1 MPIRFYDPEPQPITG
16 RVTML
21 PQAGSVSG
29 GSNRPLNSYAIR
41 VADSTI
47 LFDAPV
53 SWVMD
58 ALRRVH
64 AEAPI
69 RAHVLSHRDLAR
81 SGDAFEAQRD
91 AFGMPFLMHPAD
103 QAEGAPAKLS
113 MPLEDPRSHPALK
126 GIEVIEMPG
135 HSPGSVM
142 LHLPDE
148 RVLLA
153 GDCAVGAGPDQ
164 DANAPRLQRP
174 IMGDDDAATFRDAM
188 ERLFDR
194 LPALDAV
201 LPLHGAWCLRAELGD
216 AGFEAAISNVWD
228 GEPMDPHGR

>member
-1 MPIRFYDPEPQPITG
+1 MPIRFYDSEPQPVTE

-21 PQAGSVSG
+21 PQEGSVSG
-29 GSNRPLNSYAIR
+29 SSNRPLNSYAVR
-41 VADSTI
+41 QGGGTI

-69 RAHVLSHRDLAR
+69 RAHVLSHRDLAG

-91 AFGMPFLMHPAD
+91 TFGMPFLMHPAD
-103 QAEGAPAKLS
+103 HAEDAPARLTV
-113 MPLEDPRSHPALK
+113 PLEDPRGHPALE

-142 LHLPDE
+142 LHLTDQ
-148 RVLLA
+148 RTLLA
-153 GDCAVGAGPDQ
+153 GDCAVGPGPDQ
-164 DANAPRLQRP
+164 DADAPRLQRP

-216 AGFEAAISNVWD
+216 AGFEAATRTVWD
-228 GEPMDPHGR
+228 GEPMDPRGR